1 MIRGLS
7 FFGARYKQL
16 LIHPRQREGQ
26 ESWEDDVER
35 IILTAEH

>member
-16 LIHPRQREGQ
+16 LAHPRRREGQ
-26 ESWEDDVER
+26 ESWKDDVER
-35 IILTAEH
+35 IVLTAEH